1 MPVSKNFLN
10 GKKLGQLARGLTDTG
25 TIATGSAFESS
36 VSSVAGGS
44 TTVYS
49 TIGQLPLS
57 NNDTGAQAFVDSDN
71 RLYIWNGSG
80 WYNIEL
86 DSALS

>member
-10 GKKLGQLARGLTDTG
+10 GKKLRKLADGLTDAG
-25 TIATGSAFESS
+25 AIATGSAFETS
-36 VSSVAGGS
+36 VSGATGS
-44 TTVYS
+44 GTAVYS
-49 TIGQLPLS
+49 TIDQLPLS
-57 NNDTGAQAFVDSDN
+57 NNDTGSQAFVDSDN
-71 RLYIWNGSG
+71 RLYLWNGSG